1 MVLVEKRSIPASIA
15 RRQHSFSGMAAAS
28 AIFVSLVKD
37 IGLFLPKLCGFYRL
51 YDVNDL
57 SFEMDTGIFFDL
69 FPDRFDEGENV
80 A

>member
-1 MVLVEKRSIPASIA
+1 MPLLQ
-15 RRQHSFSGMAAAS
+15 QHSFSGMAAAS

-37 IGLFLPKLCGFYRL
+37 IGLFLPKMNCFWCLFY
-51 YDVNDL
+51 VNDL

>member
-15 RRQHSFSGMAAAS
+15 RRQHSLSGMADAS

-37 IGLFLPKLCGFYRL
+37 IGLFLPKLCAFYRL
-51 YDVNDL
+51 YDMNDL
-57 SFEMDTGIFFDL
+57 CFEMDTGIFFNL
-69 FPDRFDEGENV
+69 FLDCFDKSEYV